1 MNRRSFLTAAA
12 ASIFV
17 PQFGRF
23 FREGTGSLWTVQRDI
38 LPAEAYTTA
47 TELLARSSGG
57 IRLNEAWVRE
67 LNESLKQYYRT
78 VYREAY
84 LAERPLAAQFTGQS
98 FPWGSA

>member
-23 FREGTGSLWTVQRDI
+23 FRQGSGSLWTVQRDI
-38 LPAEAYTTA
+38 LPVEAYI
-47 TELLARSSGG
+47 SGA
-57 IRLNEAWVRE
+57 RLNDVWVQE
-67 LNESLKQYYRT
+67 LNESLKQYFRT

-84 LAERPLAAQFTGQS
+84 LAQSPLAAQFTGQS
-98 FPWGSA
+98 FPWGAA